1 MKIAEVMTRDVEL
14 TSPDATLQQAA
25 KTMAEDDLG
34 FLPVG
39 ENDRMV
45 GMITDRDI
53 AIRAVAKGRDPTT
66 TKVREVMTD
75 RVLYCFEDED
85 VDKAAESMSREQIR
99 RLPIVDRRKRLVGVV
114 SLGDIA
120 LKHNTGK
127 AGKTLSSVCHESAFG

>member
-1 MKIAEVMTRDVEL
+1 MKIAEVMTREVEL

-53 AIRAVAKGRDPTT
+53 AVRAVAKGRDPTT

-99 RLPIVDRRKRLVGVV
+99 RLPIVDRSKRLVGVV

-127 AGKTLSSVCHESAFG
+127 AGKTLSSVCHGTA

>member
-99 RLPIVDRRKRLVGVV
+99 RLPSR
-114 SLGDIA
+114 A
-120 LKHNTGK
+120 
-127 AGKTLSSVCHESAFG
+127 

>member
-1 MKIAEVMTRDVEL
+1 MKIAEVMTREVEL

-39 ENDRMV
+39 ENARMV

-53 AIRAVAKGRDPTT
+53 AVRAVAKGRDPTT

-127 AGKTLSSVCHESAFG
+127 AGKTLSSVCHGTA

>member
-1 MKIAEVMTRDVEL
+1 MKIAEVMTREVEL

-53 AIRAVAKGRDPTT
+53 AVRAVAKGRDPTT

-127 AGKTLSSVCHESAFG
+127 AGKTLSSVCHGTA

>member
-1 MKIAEVMTRDVEL
+1 MKIAEVMTREVEL

-25 KTMAEDDLG
+25 KTMADDDLG

-53 AIRAVAKGRDPTT
+53 AVRAVAKGRDPTT

-127 AGKTLSSVCHESAFG
+127 AGKTLSSVCHGTA

>member
-14 TSPDATLQQAA
+14 TDPNATIEQAA
-25 KTMAEDDLG
+25 KTMAEEDVG

-39 ENDRMV
+39 EHDRMI

-53 AIRAVAKGRDPTT
+53 AIRAVAKGHDPKK
-66 TKVREVMTD
+66 TKVRQVMTG

-85 VDKAAESMSREQIR
+85 ADKAAESMSRERIR
-99 RLPIVDRRKRLVGVV
+99 RLPVVNRSKRLVGVV

-120 LKHNTGK
+120 LRHNPAK
-127 AGKTLSSVCHESAFG
+127 AGVALSEVCHSAM